1 MLTEEF
7 YELNK
12 NKWELVEVET
22 FKKCEPRKKKLY
34 QIFFKYFET
43 SISTKYHGYS
53 FKELF
58 KQFAN
63 NEDYSENGLLLKKWL
78 KIQNIENDEIFKN
91 ELIEALKDYKKVN
104 LRISY

>member
-7 YELNK
+7 YKLNE

-22 FKKCEPRKKKLY
+22 FEKCEPRKKRLY
-34 QIFFKYFET
+34 QVFFKYFET
-43 SISTKYHGYS
+43 SISTKYHGNS

-58 KQFAN
+58 KQIAN
-63 NEDYSENGLLLKKWL
+63 NEDYSENGSILKKWFE
-78 KIQNIENDEIFKN
+78 IQNNENDEIFKN
-91 ELIEALKDYKKVN
+91 ELIEVLKNYKIVH

>member
-1 MLTEEF
+1 MLTEKF
-7 YELNK
+7 YKLNE

-22 FKKCEPRKKKLY
+22 FEKCEPRKKKLY
-34 QIFFKYFET
+34 QIYFKYFET
-43 SISTKYHGYS
+43 SISTKIHGYS

-63 NEDYSENGLLLKKWL
+63 NEDYSEKGLLLKKWFE
-78 KIQNIENDEIFKN
+78 IQNVENDEIFKD
-91 ELIEALKDYKKVN
+91 ELIEALKNYKIVH